1 MVHSP
6 NLFGFGW
13 LLLLASV
20 LLIAKISGA
29 DTDAEERMELPHDS
43 LLRDRLNELGIANW
57 KELRK
62 KTGLST
68 PRLLEARR
76 GSLEKLTFSEVNR
89 LASTLNW
96 TPAELRSSLGFA
108 STDDEQVKS
117 LSTAISQLQQLSDRK
132 TTEVSQLQQEREQ
145 LQQKLQ
151 QMESEKTATISQLQ
165 QEGQGLRSQLQ
176 QLETEKQA
184 TLAEFQQEREQLRSQ
199 LQQLSCDKTTE
210 ISQLQQE
217 REQLRSQCSQL
228 EQLDSE
234 KTAAISQ
241 LQQLDSEKTA
251 AISGLQQEREQL
263 RSQLEQL
270 DSKKTAAISQLQQL
284 DSEKTGEISGLQ
296 QEREQLRQQLE
307 QMESEKTAEITELQQ
322 AWEQLRWQLE
332 QMESEKT
339 AEITELQQAWE
350 QLRWQLQQQTA
361 EMIEFQQK
369 CQRLQSQLQQQP
381 SQLNADFRD
390 STFAELQALL
400 TKYPSAR
407 QIAETKP
414 DLPAKNM
421 MKLFTPLENM
431 LENWGYEPI
440 ASVWEQ
446 VRYNRNLHK
455 ADTDDIQEGEMV
467 YVRFVGYKSGDR
479 VVCPAK
485 VSRTLPAGIKPKNS

>member
-322 AWEQLRWQLE
+322 AWEQLRWQL
-332 QMESEKT
+332 
-339 AEITELQQAWE
+339 
-350 QLRWQLQQQTA
+350 QQQTA

>member
-29 DTDAEERMELPHDS
+29 DTDAEERVELPHDS

-117 LSTAISQLQQLSDRK
+117 LSTAISQLQHLSDRK

-151 QMESEKTATISQLQ
+151 QMESEKTAAISQLQ

-199 LQQLSCDKTTE
+199 LQQLNCDISVE
-210 ISQLQQE
+210 ISQLQQEGQGLQSQLQQLETEKQATLAEFQQEREQLQQLETEKQATLAEFQQE

-234 KTAAISQ
+234 KTAAI
-241 LQQLDSEKTA
+241 L
-251 AISGLQQEREQL
+251 
-263 RSQLEQL
+263 
-270 DSKKTAAISQLQQL
+270 QLQQL

-322 AWEQLRWQLE
+322 AWEQLRWQL
-332 QMESEKT
+332 
-339 AEITELQQAWE
+339 
-350 QLRWQLQQQTA
+350 QQQTA
-361 EMIEFQQK
+361 EMIEFQQQ

-446 VRYNRNLHK
+446 VRYNRNLHE

>member
-165 QEGQGLRSQLQ
+165 QEGPGTAIAIAATGNREAGDPGGVPARTGATALAV
-176 QLETEKQA
+176 TA
-184 TLAEFQQEREQLRSQ
+184 TLL
-199 LQQLSCDKTTE
+199 
-210 ISQLQQE
+210 
-217 REQLRSQCSQL
+217 
-228 EQLDSE
+228 
-234 KTAAISQ
+234 
-241 LQQLDSEKTA
+241 
-251 AISGLQQEREQL
+251 
-263 RSQLEQL
+263 
-270 DSKKTAAISQLQQL
+270 
-284 DSEKTGEISGLQ
+284 
-296 QEREQLRQQLE
+296 
-307 QMESEKTAEITELQQ
+307 
-322 AWEQLRWQLE
+322 
-332 QMESEKT
+332 
-339 AEITELQQAWE
+339 
-350 QLRWQLQQQTA
+350 
-361 EMIEFQQK
+361 
-369 CQRLQSQLQQQP
+369 
-381 SQLNADFRD
+381 
-390 STFAELQALL
+390 
-400 TKYPSAR
+400 
-407 QIAETKP
+407 
-414 DLPAKNM
+414 
-421 MKLFTPLENM
+421 
-431 LENWGYEPI
+431 
-440 ASVWEQ
+440 
-446 VRYNRNLHK
+446 
-455 ADTDDIQEGEMV
+455 
-467 YVRFVGYKSGDR
+467 
-479 VVCPAK
+479 
-485 VSRTLPAGIKPKNS
+485 

>member
-1 MVHSP
+1 MIHSP

-29 DTDAEERMELPHDS
+29 DTDAEERVELPHDS

-151 QMESEKTATISQLQ
+151 QLESEKTAAISQLQ
-165 QEGQGLRSQLQ
+165 QEGQGLRSQLQQLESEKRATLAEFQQEREQLRSQLQQLDSEKTTEVSQLQQERQGLRSQLQ

-184 TLAEFQQEREQLRSQ
+184 TLAEF
-199 LQQLSCDKTTE
+199 
-210 ISQLQQE
+210 QQE

-263 RSQLEQL
+263 RSQLKQL
-270 DSKKTAAISQLQQL
+270 DSEKTAAISQLQQL

-307 QMESEKTAEITELQQ
+307 QL
-322 AWEQLRWQLE
+322 
-332 QMESEKT
+332 ESEKT

-350 QLRWQLQQQTA
+350 QLRWQLQQQGA
-361 EMIEFQQK
+361 EMIEFQQQ

-407 QIAETKP
+407 QIAKTKP

-446 VRYNRNLHK
+446 VRYNRNLHE

>member
-29 DTDAEERMELPHDS
+29 DTDAEERVELPHDS

-96 TPAELRSSLGFA
+96 TPVELRSSLGFA

-117 LSTAISQLQQLSDRK
+117 LSTAISQLQHLSDRK
-132 TTEVSQLQQEREQ
+132 TTEVSELQQEREQ

-151 QMESEKTATISQLQ
+151 QMESEKTAAISQLQ

-199 LQQLSCDKTTE
+199 
-210 ISQLQQE
+210 
-217 REQLRSQCSQL
+217 CSQL

-234 KTAAISQ
+234 
-241 LQQLDSEKTA
+241 
-251 AISGLQQEREQL
+251 
-263 RSQLEQL
+263 
-270 DSKKTAAISQLQQL
+270 KTAAISQLQQL

-322 AWEQLRWQLE
+322 AWEQLRWQL
-332 QMESEKT
+332 
-339 AEITELQQAWE
+339 
-350 QLRWQLQQQTA
+350 QQQTA
-361 EMIEFQQK
+361 EMIEFQQQ

-446 VRYNRNLHK
+446 VRYNRNLHE

>member
-1 MVHSP
+1 
-6 NLFGFGW
+6 
-13 LLLLASV
+13 
-20 LLIAKISGA
+20 
-29 DTDAEERMELPHDS
+29 
-43 LLRDRLNELGIANW
+43 
-57 KELRK
+57 
-62 KTGLST
+62 
-68 PRLLEARR
+68 
-76 GSLEKLTFSEVNR
+76 
-89 LASTLNW
+89 
-96 TPAELRSSLGFA
+96 
-108 STDDEQVKS
+108 
-117 LSTAISQLQQLSDRK
+117 
-132 TTEVSQLQQEREQ
+132 
-145 LQQKLQ
+145 
-151 QMESEKTATISQLQ
+151 
-165 QEGQGLRSQLQ
+165 
-176 QLETEKQA
+176 
-184 TLAEFQQEREQLRSQ
+184 
-199 LQQLSCDKTTE
+199 
-210 ISQLQQE
+210 
-217 REQLRSQCSQL
+217 
-228 EQLDSE
+228 
-234 KTAAISQ
+234 

>member
-29 DTDAEERMELPHDS
+29 DTDAEERVELPHDS

-96 TPAELRSSLGFA
+96 TPVELRSSLGFA

-117 LSTAISQLQQLSDRK
+117 LSTAISQLQHLSDRK
-132 TTEVSQLQQEREQ
+132 TTEVSELQQEREQ

-151 QMESEKTATISQLQ
+151 QMESEKTAAISQLQ

-199 LQQLSCDKTTE
+199 
-210 ISQLQQE
+210 
-217 REQLRSQCSQL
+217 CSQL

-241 LQQLDSEKTA
+241 LQQLDSEKTGE
-251 AISGLQQEREQL
+251 ISGLQQEREQL

-270 DSKKTAAISQLQQL
+270 DSEKTAAILQLQQLDSEKTGEISGLQQEREQLRQQLEQL

-322 AWEQLRWQLE
+322 AWEQLRWQL
-332 QMESEKT
+332 
-339 AEITELQQAWE
+339 
-350 QLRWQLQQQTA
+350 QQQTA
-361 EMIEFQQK
+361 EMIEFQQQ

-446 VRYNRNLHK
+446 VRYNRNLHE